1 MVIISVILAIA
12 IPVTA
17 LYGFGLFDTPYMG
30 TFGIVFYFVL
40 FFFLATLV
48 MNVLS
53 QRNQG
58 YDPTPTSQSV
68 KG

>member
-30 TFGIVFYFVL
+30 TLGSSFTL
-40 FFFLATLV
+40 SCSFFWPR
-48 MNVLS
+48 LS
-53 QRNQG
+53 
-58 YDPTPTSQSV
+58 
-68 KG
+68 